1 MLPYDKTGVYT
12 ASVTLVFLA
21 EKRAQ
26 IMTSPP
32 YSPGLDLWEC
42 FPFYLVERQLKGK
55 QLYSSKEERT
65 FAEGAI
71 LPLPQSG
78 WPGAMQNRFQRMA
91 MCIHTDE
98 GFFYMLN

>member
-12 ASVTLVFLA
+12 VSVTLVFLS
-21 EKRAQ
+21 ENKAQ

-32 YSPGLDLWEC
+32 YSTGLDLCEF
-42 FPFYLVERQLKGK
+42 FPFCLVERQLKGK

-78 WPGAMQNRFQRMA
+78 WPGAMENRFQRTA

-98 GFFYMLN
+98 GADSVLV